1 MTARKEKKILLIEPP
16 FYRLFKNTYALDR
29 YPLSLGY
36 LAAVISQKTTWEV
49 MAYNADFYPA
59 RDPIKVSYLSGA
71 GFDNYLAN
79 LKNPAGAIWKEIKS
93 VIAGYNPMVLGI
105 SAKSQNF
112 TSACMITRIAKEIN
126 KDIIVIIGGVHP
138 SLTGRDVFKNAAI
151 DISVRGEGEDTII
164 ELLNAI
170 ESLRSLEG
178 IKGIIYRKNDLL
190 IENLP
195 REYIKDLDSLPFPGD
210 SARRLLKGYAKYPKA
225 AFSHIFT
232 SRGCPYNCF
241 FCSSRNIW
249 NRRVRARS
257 PENVIKEIK
266 ALREQGVRIFD
277 FVDDNFGINKEH
289 IIDLCNALIR
299 HCPDIKWSCELHVN
313 LVEEEAISFMK
324 KAGCFL
330 IQIGV
335 ESGNNEALSRIRKNI
350 TIEKALS
357 AAKIIKKYGIK
368 LQAFFII
375 GFPWDTEASL
385 DDTVKAMRKIK
396 CDILTYSIFTPY
408 PATEAFEFC
417 KENGLIKEDY
427 DVSLY
432 NHQSPAN
439 NFCIN
444 IPPRRFRMLASKI
457 ERMVDRRNSINRIKR
472 IFSPATFFMIRE
484 LGISRSI
491 HKGTQIL
498 LGK

>member
-1 MTARKEKKILLIEPP
+1 MTAQKENKILLIEPP
-16 FYRLFKNTYALDR
+16 FYRLFKNTYSLDR

-36 LAAVISQKTTWEV
+36 LASVISRKTNWKV
-49 MAYNADFYPA
+49 MVYNADFYPA
-59 RDPIKVSYLSGA
+59 RDPIKVSYLSGM
-71 GFDNYLAN
+71 GFDNYLTH
-79 LKNPAGAIWKEIKS
+79 LQNPASLIWKEIKS
-93 VIAGYNPMVLGI
+93 VIFEYGPVVLGI

-112 TSACMITRIAKEIN
+112 TSACMIARIAKEIN
-126 KDIIVIIGGVHP
+126 KDIIVIVGGAHP
-138 SLTGRDVFKNAAI
+138 SLTGSDVFRNDAI
-151 DISVRGEGEDTII
+151 DISVRGEGEDTIV

-170 ESLRSLEG
+170 ESVKSLEG
-178 IKGIIYRKNDLL
+178 IKGIIYRKDGLL
-190 IENLP
+190 VENP
-195 REYIKDLDSLPFPGD
+195 NREYIKDLDSLPFPGD
-210 SARRLLKGYAKYPKA
+210 SAPSLLKDYDKYPKA

-249 NRRVRARS
+249 SRRVRVRS
-257 PENVIKEIK
+257 PGSVIKEIK
-266 ALREQGVRIFD
+266 ALREQGVRVFD

-289 IIDLCNALIR
+289 IIDLCGALIR
-299 HCPDIKWSCELHVN
+299 SCPDIKWSCELHVN

-335 ESGNNEALSRIRKNI
+335 ESGNNEALGRIRKNI
-350 TIEKALS
+350 TIEKALC
-357 AAKIIKKYGIK
+357 AAKTIKKYGIT

-444 IPPRRFRMLASKI
+444 IPSQRFRILASKI

-472 IFSPATFFMIRE
+472 IFSPATFSMIRE
-484 LGISRSI
+484 LGIFKSI
-491 HKGTQIL
+491 YKGTRIL